1 VCVRFLDIGLC
12 IWMSIRF
19 FICVCIFFLSL
30 TMKYLTLSILFQFIE
45 GEGIP
50 AGGDRI
56 RYTYTLTSIIKLSY
70 FLFNRYKT
78 TTALPWLFISTFVP
92 SLVHSITSRA
102 SLSRL
107 VIFPR
112 LFSSHISVYLPLSS
126 HVHLLTHY
134 SRPFTTSYYHNIVA
148 VACVLLVVIVVIV
161 TVGTINNK
169 FARIAY

>member
-1 VCVRFLDIGLC
+1 VCVRFVDIGLC
-12 IWMSIRF
+12 ICRSVFLYMY
-19 FICVCIFFLSL
+19 VCIFFLSL

-107 VIFPR
+107 VILPR
-112 LFSSHISVYLPLSS
+112 LFPSHISVYLPLFS

-134 SRPFTTSYYHNIVA
+134 SRPFTSYHHNIVA

-161 TVGTINNK
+161 TVGTVNNK